1 MFYLPSARAP
11 HPNTA
16 NGRSDSYTTVFCS
29 RHFWRLHLSGPK
41 FCRLLW
47 KNIPT
52 APITE
57 TTLHGGDAKIF
68 GMSHFFGKVR
78 VLYRFYW
85 RWNLRTN
92 CVTQFKAKGAQ
103 TPHNTEQDMKKM
115 HTWTRQ
121 TLPVPGARLWGTARR
136 KLRAK
141 KREETHLLFQVSPG
155 LINIRSQ

>member
-11 HPNTA
+11 HPNTS

-29 RHFWRLHLSGPK
+29 RHFWRLHLTGPK

-57 TTLHGGDAKIF
+57 TTLHSGGGGGCRKF
-68 GMSHFFGKVR
+68 CWKVESA
-78 VLYRFYW
+78 LSILLEI
-85 RWNLRTN
+85 WNLRTN
-92 CVTQFKAKGAQ
+92 WVTQFKAKGAQ
-103 TPHNTEQDMKKM
+103 RPHNSEQDMKKM

-121 TLPVPGARLWGTARR
+121 TLPVPGARLWGTAHR
-136 KLRAK
+136 KLRATK
-141 KREETHLLFQVSPG
+141 LTRRDSTSLPSLP
-155 LINIRSQ
+155 RSN